1 MDIDRDVITANNEL
15 AKIKVKRATEN
26 GPRQCGDKSPFY
38 SLQQVLEI
46 VPVSK
51 SGIYYMINNGDFPAQ
66 IKLGKRSIV
75 WSKEAV
81 NLWVKDKLGE

>member
-1 MDIDRDVITANNEL
+1 MDKDVIIANNEL
-15 AKIKVKRATEN
+15 AKIKVKRAVKN

-51 SGIYYMINNGDFPAQ
+51 TCIYNMIKDGEFPSQ
-66 IKLGKRSIV
+66 TKLGKRSTV
-75 WSKEAV
+75 WSKESV
-81 NLWVKDKLGE
+81 NLWLKDKLGER